1 MMLLRPLLDRQ
12 NYTKIHKIW
21 RFTGFDFLD
30 YQGFSVRIFP
40 KPIVIGYKKTTP
52 SDVGVA

>member
-1 MMLLRPLLDRQ
+1 MLDRQ